1 MASLY
6 DKAAQLIGKLARM
19 SSRAVYLEAEEMV
32 KTYAP
37 EEIDF
42 YWRKIVKGE

>member
-1 MASLY
+1 MMNVK
-6 DKAAQLIGKLARM
+6 DKAVELLAKLAAM
-19 SSRAVYLEAEEMV
+19 SSAAVYVDAICAI
-32 KTYAP
+32 YSA

>member
-1 MASLY
+1 MQTK
-6 DKAAQLIGKLARM
+6 DKAAQLVAKLATM
-19 SSRAVYLEAEEMV
+19 SAAAVYIDLIAVCEEHS
-32 KTYAP
+32 P